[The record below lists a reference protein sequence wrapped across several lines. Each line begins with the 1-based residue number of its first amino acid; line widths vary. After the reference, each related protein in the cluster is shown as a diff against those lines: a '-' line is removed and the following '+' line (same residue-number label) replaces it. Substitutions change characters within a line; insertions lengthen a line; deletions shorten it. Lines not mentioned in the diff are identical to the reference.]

1 MVTLATLPVYS
12 KLATDP
18 LPPELQQRL
27 PAGRRLSEHQLETY
41 LALAG
46 NRHDVVV
53 NTAMT
58 GDGKSL
64 AGYLPALVNDVPLLA
79 LYPTNE
85 LARDQEI
92 QLQGMRSDWGGRFR
106 FERLSA
112 ALLDEM
118 VASAG
123 LTRKLEALEQTL
135 ANREVVLTNP
145 DIFHYIAQFY
155 YTRQLDAPDRL
166 FGRRLVQ
173 DYDQFV
179 FDEFHIFQAP
189 QVVSVVN
196 ALLLIREVAGTA
208 PLHTGGRKRFLFLS
222 ATPGELL
229 CEYLRRA
236 EFDVHLVASDGRYL
250 HTDDGPDSSLWRR
263 ILHGTDISFDTASA
277 EEWVELHLEDQ
288 LLAFFRAHAPGAK
301 GAIIVNS
308 VAAAHRL
315 AARLE
320 PVFRREGLTVTL
332 NTGLTS
338 EALRKVSRDS
348 DLLVGTST
356 VDVGVDFRI
365 NLLIFESSDAATF
378 LQRLGRL
385 GRHDDD
391 GRGHKFERF
400 QAHALVP
407 NFVLERL
414 SLAHL
419 AEGGCYTREE
429 LAAAVR
435 LAYPTPARFDD
446 YAQKWGWVQCAH
458 VFREL
463 AQPTVRD
470 TYAET
475 RRKLHDRYW
484 NTFHFN
490 VGRKAKEYKE
500 LWAEQRPLL
509 EEAQTFRGGSPLQ
522 CGLINLTEPYPHPV
536 QRYNLL
542 GLVANA
548 DLSWLEREEFEAEL
562 AKRGLMKQF
571 SLDELVAAFRLHGFV
586 ARRRPL
592 TVLVEHPVN
601 EWPAD
606 RLGRPLVLDKIA
618 LEAEGLDW
626 LNALNRTLR
635 RRKLV
640 VTLCLTP
647 SQELRRRLYLPPLF
661 ELYDF
666 RSPDGSAGAIAF
678 ARQALLLNVALERAH
693 FACGEGR
700 ALIF

>member
-1 MVTLATLPVYS
+1 MLTVTTLPVYS
-12 KLATDP
+12 KLTHDP
-18 LPPELQQRL
+18 LPPELQRRL
-27 PAGRRLSEHQLETY
+27 PTGWRLSEHQLETY
-41 LALAG
+41 RALSSG
-46 NRHDVVV
+46 RYDVVV

-64 AGYLPALVNDVPLLA
+64 AGYLPALVDDVPLLA

-85 LARDQEI
+85 LARDQEL
-92 QLQGMRSDWGGRFR
+92 QLERMRSDWAGRFR
-106 FERLSA
+106 FARLSA
-112 ALLDEM
+112 AKLDEL
-118 VASAG
+118 VDEAG
-123 LTRKLEALEQTL
+123 LTRKLEALEQVL
-135 ANREVVLTNP
+135 SNRDVILTNP

-155 YTRQLDAPDRL
+155 YTRQTDSPDRL

-173 DYDQFV
+173 GYNQFL
-179 FDEFHIFQAP
+179 FDEFHVFQAP

-208 PLHTGGRKRFLFLS
+208 PFAADGRKRFLFLS

-229 CEYLRRA
+229 CDSLRRA
-236 EFDVHLVASDGRYL
+236 EFDVHLVTSDGRYQ
-250 HTDDGPDSSLWRR
+250 HTEETPNPARWRR
-263 ILHGTDISFDTASA
+263 ILHGTDISFDTRRA
-277 EEWVELHLEDQ
+277 EEWVEAHLEDE
-288 LLAFFRAHAPGAK
+288 LLAFFRRHAPAAK

-308 VAAAHRL
+308 VAAAYRL
-315 AARLE
+315 HAHLA
-320 PVFRREGLTVTL
+320 PVFQGEKLTVAL

-338 EALRKVSRDS
+338 ETLRKVSREC
-348 DLLVGTST
+348 DLLIATST

-365 NLLIFESSDAATF
+365 NLLIFESYDSATF

-400 QAHALVP
+400 QAYALTP

-414 SLAHL
+414 SPEHL
-419 AEGGCYTREE
+419 GEGGIYTREE
-429 LAAAVR
+429 LAAA
-435 LAYPTPARFDD
+435 LHAAYPTPARFDD
-446 YAQKWGWVQCAH
+446 YARQWGWVQCAH

-463 AQPTVRD
+463 ARPTVRE

-490 VGRKAKEYKE
+490 VGRKATEYASM
-500 LWAEQRPLL
+500 LSEQRPLL
-509 EEAQTFRGGSPLQ
+509 EEAQSFRGGSPLQ
-522 CGLINLTEPYPHPV
+522 CGLINHTEPPPYPV

-542 GLVANA
+542 GLAANA
-548 DLSWLEREEFEAEL
+548 NLTWLEREEFEAEL
-562 AKRGLMKQF
+562 AMRGLAKSF
-571 SLDELVAAFRLHGFV
+571 RSDDLVAAFRLHSF
-586 ARRRPL
+586 AERRRRL
-592 TVLVEHPVN
+592 AVEVEQPVG

-606 RLGRPLVLDKIA
+606 QLGRPLVLDSITLDA
-618 LEAEGLDW
+618 DGPDW
-626 LNALNRTLR
+626 LNALNRALR

-640 VTLCLTP
+640 ATLCLTP

-666 RSPDGSAGAIAF
+666 HSPDGSRGTIAF
-678 ARQALLLNVALERAH
+678 ARQALLLHVALEKAH